1 MTEMIL
7 NALMYTSLA
16 LLAGL
21 LVIQMVPKGRG
32 IEGTHHPLFLLS
44 VILAVPLLQFGNVI
58 VLGSTYATFF
68 DTSLLDG
75 TLTAMGEHI
84 LGTSFLLVLLFSS
97 VQLVLVVL
105 TKKWNRYVVSSLQLL
120 FFIGIIG
127 AVSLSSHSASLTEG
141 YATGAL
147 SNGIHLLAMSL
158 WVGPLFIVSLYGTR
172 LEDGQKFHQWFSAL
186 AVFSLL
192 LVSTSGFVMMGEIAP
207 EYVNSWM
214 LTYGQLLLIKNILI
228 FPLLLFGFRHLVTL
242 SGKGVSLS
250 AQERQRSFCAES
262 FFVLAVFIV
271 TAWLTETE
279 PPHNVLRTLQNEPFN
294 PVMQFFLNEPLIE
307 NQLIAFSPSLWS
319 GLLLGL
325 SVFVFFLGLFVAW
338 RWRRT
343 IYSVGAAILF
353 VATFYLGLMTSTA
366 PGEIPV
372 NLTVHDSVEEA
383 IAVNRET
390 NELDIL
396 ATWSIDEDSFA
407 VVYQEN
413 ERHLIAERLKK
424 EPDGYRKY
432 LDAEVEIENGFLTGG
447 EQFMDTFMFIENDWV
462 DVETISTYVTLGYV
476 TEDIEQVR
484 IQFSNGS
491 VEVPVD
497 DHVFFYIQSMN
508 GTLEE
513 PHQYELLDEDGQ
525 KVRVIEKRQFVHEGH
540 VH

>member
-1 MTEMIL
+1 
-7 NALMYTSLA
+7 
-16 LLAGL
+16 
-21 LVIQMVPKGRG
+21 
-32 IEGTHHPLFLLS
+32 
-44 VILAVPLLQFGNVI
+44 
-58 VLGSTYATFF
+58 
-68 DTSLLDG
+68 
-75 TLTAMGEHI
+75 
-84 LGTSFLLVLLFSS
+84 
-97 VQLVLVVL
+97 
-105 TKKWNRYVVSSLQLL
+105 
-120 FFIGIIG
+120 
-127 AVSLSSHSASLTEG
+127 
-141 YATGAL
+141 
-147 SNGIHLLAMSL
+147 
-158 WVGPLFIVSLYGTR
+158 
-172 LEDGQKFHQWFSAL
+172 
-186 AVFSLL
+186 
-192 LVSTSGFVMMGEIAP
+192 MMGEIAP

-250 AQERQRSFCAES
+250 MRERQRSFRAES
-262 FFVLAVFIV
+262 LFVLAVFIV

-319 GLLLGL
+319 GLLLGF
-325 SVFVFFLGLFVAW
+325 SVIVFFFGLFVAW
-338 RWRRT
+338 RWRQT
-343 IYSVGAAILF
+343 TYSVGAAILF
-353 VATFYLGLMTSTA
+353 VSAFYLGLMTSTA

-383 IAVNRET
+383 IAVNREGA
-390 NELDIL
+390 ELKIL
-396 ATWSIDEDSFA
+396 TTWPIDEDSFA
-407 VVYQEN
+407 VIFQEN
-413 ERHLIAERLKK
+413 ERHLVAERLKK

-432 LDAEVEIENGFLTGG
+432 LDAEVELENGFLTGG
-447 EQFMDTFMFIENDWV
+447 EHFMDTFMFIENEWV

-476 TEDIEQVR
+476 TEDIERVR
-484 IQFSNGS
+484 IQFSNES

-497 DHVFFYIQSMN
+497 DHVFFYVQSMN